1 MRLFYHKA
9 IRADCNFARSLPYNR
24 TMPLDLSRIDA
35 ILFDLDGTIRDTDD
49 QYVGRVAGL
58 LRPIAFLLPKRDATR
73 LARWLVML
81 FEGPVNRLLWLAD
94 KIGLDPLIHK
104 LFHIA
109 NPWRRRAS
117 GQAFFIVPGAEDCLT
132 ELGPRYPLGLVT
144 TRGEGST
151 RAFLRGTGM
160 EAAFGSVVSGLTTR
174 RGKPSPDPLL
184 HAAAELGVPIERCLM
199 VGDTVVDMIAARR
212 AGAQAVG
219 LLSGFG
225 EEDELLARGADLLLP
240 SVAELPAAL
249 APKAA

>member
-1 MRLFYHKA
+1 
-9 IRADCNFARSLPYNR
+9 
-24 TMPLDLSRIDA
+24 MPLDLNRIDA

-49 QYVGRVAGL
+49 QYVGRVAAL

-73 LARWLVML
+73 LARWFVMG

-94 KIGLDPLIHK
+94 KVGLDPLIHK
-104 LFHIA
+104 FFDIA
-109 NPWRRRAS
+109 NPWRKRR
-117 GQAFFIVPGAEDCLT
+117 GGKVFYIVPGAEECLAT
-132 ELGPRYPLGLVT
+132 LGLRFPLGLVT

-151 RAFLRGTGM
+151 RAFLRGTGL
-160 EAAFGSVVSGLTTR
+160 EAAFGSIVSGLTTQ
-174 RGKPSPDPLL
+174 RGKPAPDPLL

-240 SVAELPAAL
+240 SVAELSAAL
-249 APKAA
+249 APENA

>member
-1 MRLFYHKA
+1 MD
-9 IRADCNFARSLPYNR
+9 I
-24 TMPLDLSRIDA
+24 SRIDA

-49 QYVGRVAGL
+49 QYVGRVAAL

-73 LARWLVML
+73 LARWFVMR

-94 KIGLDPLIHK
+94 KVGLDPLIHK
-104 LFHIA
+104 FFDLA

-117 GQAFFIVPGAEDCLT
+117 GKVFYLVPGAEECLA
-132 ELGPRYPLGLVT
+132 ELGLRYPLGLVT
-144 TRGEGST
+144 TRGEAST
-151 RAFLRGTGM
+151 RAFLRGTEI

-174 RGKPSPDPLL
+174 RGKPAPDPLL
-184 HAAAELGVPIERCLM
+184 HAAAELGVPADRCLM

-225 EEDELLARGADLLLP
+225 EEDELIARGADLLLA
-240 SVAELPAAL
+240 SVAELPDAL
-249 APKAA
+249 KPKAE